1 MELLTMLLILGLFVL
16 PPLLLMRSQRKRAQ
30 EVQQMRASIVP
41 GDAIVTVAG
50 VHGTVV
56 GVDGEV
62 FQVEIAP
69 GVVVA
74 MDSAGVLK
82 RDSVAASADP
92 VEGAKEGPAEAAG
105 QA

>member
-1 MELLTMLLILGLFVL
+1 MELLSILLILGLFVL

-56 GVDGEV
+56 GVSGDV
-62 FQVEIAP
+62 LQVEVAP
-69 GVVVA
+69 GVVVS
-74 MDSAGVLK
+74 MDLAGVLK
-82 RDSVAASADP
+82 RDAVAP
-92 VEGAKEGPAEAAG
+92 TEAAG